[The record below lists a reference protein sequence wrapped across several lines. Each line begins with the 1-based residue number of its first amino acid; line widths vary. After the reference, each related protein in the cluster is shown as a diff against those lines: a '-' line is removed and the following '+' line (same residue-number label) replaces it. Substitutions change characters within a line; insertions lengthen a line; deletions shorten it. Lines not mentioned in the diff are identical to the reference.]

1 MLCPR
6 SKRHRQTK
14 LVLILW
20 FLYYYSWKIS
30 VIRAIHIFSVWL
42 RTSSDPLY
50 INRFQSHCLP
60 YCHIKCLSYYFIFL
74 HSRIY
79 GCMRPCLYAYFAMI
93 WSAGLLSIVHCL
105 KYVYVTLH
113 SNSATRKMLR
123 QFIFLA

>member
-1 MLCPR
+1 MPEEQ
-6 SKRHRQTK
+6 KPQANKTGIDIMIF
-14 LVLILW
+14 ILL
-20 FLYYYSWKIS
+20 FVKIS
-30 VIRAIHIFSVWL
+30 AIRALHIFSVWL

-60 YCHIKCLSYYFIFL
+60 YCHIKCLSYYFIYL
-74 HSRIY
+74 HPRIY
-79 GCMRPCLYAYFAMI
+79 GCMRSCLYEYFAMI

-123 QFIFLA
+123 QFNFLA